1 MKTRIKGFDV
11 ECTMEEFLQY
21 LRETS
26 DTSQSQTIPTTIAQ
40 TTSHKFIVDG
50 EERGK
55 TSPVGVVIEME
66 GQPPIQAKSI
76 REAGRISGIPHSSF
90 NLAKALKSHHGQVI
104 VNGMK
109 FTQAEVSCNSPL
121 TKEDEEMEVET
132 SVKINKPKR
141 NQVMKFKLI
150 YPNGDNRLINLSA
163 FCKDNKLD
171 YNKASYRIEK
181 HGEIKIGKYII
192 KRK

>member
-66 GQPPIQAKSI
+66 G
-76 REAGRISGIPHSSF
+76 
-90 NLAKALKSHHGQVI
+90 
-104 VNGMK
+104 
-109 FTQAEVSCNSPL
+109 
-121 TKEDEEMEVET
+121 
-132 SVKINKPKR
+132 
-141 NQVMKFKLI
+141 
-150 YPNGDNRLINLSA
+150 
-163 FCKDNKLD
+163 
-171 YNKASYRIEK
+171 
-181 HGEIKIGKYII
+181 
-192 KRK
+192 